1 MSGRSRVLSIVA
13 EIVAERA
20 RQDEKWGDP
29 HDVPDGTGAEVTFF
43 GGDTFAD
50 LRDVVQ
56 ATVDAAAAVGGSR
69 MSWVL
74 LEEVFE
80 ALAESDEQKLRGEL
94 IQVAAVAAKWVQ
106 IIDAREV
113 RP

>member
-13 EIVAERA
+13 EIVGERA
-20 RQDEKWGDP
+20 RQDEKWGEP
-29 HDVPDGTGAEVTFF
+29 HEVPNGTGPGVTFP
-43 GGDTFAD
+43 GGDTFLE
-50 LRDVVQ
+50 LRDEIQ
-56 ATVDAAAAVGGSR
+56 AIVDAAAPFGASR

-80 ALAESDEQKLRGEL
+80 ALAESDDARLREEL

-106 IIDAREV
+106 IIDARAEGS
-113 RP
+113 

>member
-1 MSGRSRVLSIVA
+1 MSSRSRVLSITA
-13 EIVAERA
+13 EIVGERA

-29 HDVPDGTGAEVTFF
+29 KNVPNGTGPAVTFP
-43 GGDTFAD
+43 GGDTFVE
-50 LRDVVQ
+50 LRDEIQ
-56 ATVDAAAAVGGSR
+56 AIVDGAAEVGESR

-80 ALAESDEQKLRGEL
+80 ALAESDDDKLRAEL

-106 IIDAREV
+106 IIDARAV
-113 RP
+113 RA

>member
-13 EIVAERA
+13 EIVGERA
-20 RQDEKWGDP
+20 RQDQKWGDP
-29 HDVPDGTGAEVTFF
+29 HDVADGTGAHVTFF

-50 LRDVVQ
+50 LRDATQ
-56 ATVDAAAAVGGSR
+56 AAVDAAAAVGGSR

-80 ALAESDEQKLRGEL
+80 ALAESDEQKLRAEL

-113 RP
+113 QS

>member
-13 EIVAERA
+13 EIVGERG

-29 HDVPDGTGAEVTFF
+29 HDVPNGTGATQLFMGQTV
-43 GGDTFAD
+43 AD
-50 LRDVVQ
+50 LRDWIQ
-56 ATVDAAAAVGGSR
+56 GSVDIAADRGDSR

-80 ALAESDEQKLRGEL
+80 ALAEDDDAKLRAEL

-106 IIDAREV
+106 IIDARGGQL
-113 RP
+113 

>member
-1 MSGRSRVLSIVA
+1 VLSIVA
-13 EIVAERA
+13 EIVGERR
-20 RQDEKWGDP
+20 RQDEKWGEP
-29 HDVPDGTGAEVTFF
+29 HEVPDGTGSEELFF
-43 GGDTFAD
+43 GFAFAD
-50 LRDVVQ
+50 LRDWIQ
-56 ATVDAAAAVGGSR
+56 GSVDLAADRGDSR

-80 ALAESDEQKLRGEL
+80 ALAESDEQKLRAEL

-113 RP
+113 RS